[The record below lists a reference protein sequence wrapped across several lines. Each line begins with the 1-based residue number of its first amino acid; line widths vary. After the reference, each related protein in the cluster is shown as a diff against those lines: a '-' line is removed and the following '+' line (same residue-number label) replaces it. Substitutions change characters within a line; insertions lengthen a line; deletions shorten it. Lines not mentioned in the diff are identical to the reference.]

1 MALIEV
7 LLDTSGYSAFLR
19 GHEGVGEAVRRAD
32 LLCVNPVIMGELI
45 DGFENGGRK
54 EKNYAELR
62 KFLSSPR
69 VDVVDIDVE
78 TSTRYAT
85 ILGALRKAGTP
96 IPTNDLWIAASAM
109 QHGLRVVTTDAHFLR
124 VPQILVDRFEPL

>member
-1 MALIEV
+1 MALNEV

-19 GHEGVGEAVRRAD
+19 GHDGVGEAVRGAD
-32 LLCVNPVIMGELI
+32 LLCVNPVIVGELI
-45 DGFENGGRK
+45 EGFEQSARR
-54 EKNYAELR
+54 EKNFGELR
-62 KFLSSPR
+62 TFLASPR

-78 TSTRYAT
+78 TARRYAV
-85 ILGALRKAGTP
+85 IVGALRKAGTP

-124 VPQILVDRFEPL
+124 VPQILVDHFKPA

>member
-1 MALIEV
+1 MALNEV

-19 GHEGVGEAVRRAD
+19 GHDGVGEAVRGAD
-32 LLCVNPVIMGELI
+32 LLCVNPVIVGELI
-45 DGFENGGRK
+45 EGFERSARR
-54 EKNYAELR
+54 EKNFGELR
-62 KFLSSPR
+62 TFLASPR

-78 TSTRYAT
+78 TARRYAV
-85 ILGALRKAGTP
+85 IVGALRKAGTP

-124 VPQILVDRFEPL
+124 VPQILVDHFKPA